1 MMHNLTP
8 ILTNFAL
15 DLWSREQ
22 IEILKYGIT
31 DSVQLE
37 IKSPLDELKEL
48 NLNPLNDE
56 PVVVEQ
62 SKREN
67 YDGSMKPVTDFAGL
81 FFS

>member
-1 MMHNLTP
+1 M
-8 ILTNFAL
+8 
-15 DLWSREQ
+15 
-22 IEILKYGIT
+22 
-31 DSVQLE
+31 
-37 IKSPLDELKEL
+37 

-81 FFS
+81 FFLEIR